1 MARAHVHS
9 AHSFDRGGG
18 GVEEAGGVSASASAS
33 ASGSQ
38 HPIKSSDEAPDNDH
52 AASVNAACEREWRA
66 ADRAAR
72 MLAGAF
78 DFSRLLLL
86 QNGYHI
92 EVWGLRMIFL
102 EYIRVCYIVGS
113 QGCLCSCTHAC

>member
-9 AHSFDRGGG
+9 THSFDRGGG
-18 GVEEAGGVSASASAS
+18 GVEEGGGASSSASGSASGSASASAS
-33 ASGSQ
+33 TSGSQ
-38 HPIKSSDEAPDNDH
+38 HPTKSSDEAPDHDH

-72 MLAGAF
+72 MLVGAF

-86 QNGYHI
+86 QNAFHI
-92 EVWGLRMIFL
+92 EVW
-102 EYIRVCYIVGS
+102 VCV
-113 QGCLCSCTHAC
+113 LK

>member
-9 AHSFDRGGG
+9 THSFDRGGG
-18 GVEEAGGVSASASAS
+18 GVEEGVGASSS
-33 ASGSQ
+33 SIASGSGSGSH
-38 HPIKSSDEAPDNDH
+38 HPTKSSEEADAHHHDSNEH
-52 AASVNAACEREWRA
+52 AANVNAACEREWRA

-86 QNGYHI
+86 QNGFHI
-92 EVWGLRMIFL
+92 EVW
-102 EYIRVCYIVGS
+102 VCV
-113 QGCLCSCTHAC
+113 